1 MPLTPDQLSLGRA
14 ILAGGPVTQELLQR
28 ELERSGK
35 IHGPLGKAMLQS
47 GFVTEDELFSA
58 LLQRLRFPKVNA
70 ASTQIPLAT
79 VALIPEDV
87 AKRCRVLAL
96 DQVGSILIVIT
107 PDLTNAEALAE
118 VRQAT
123 GNLVTPIQCN
133 PEGFDGVVAGFY
145 QRVREAGL
153 EPAQPV
159 GGGTSGG
166 LPAAGGA
173 PASNGALKAIPVG
186 DANEDAWWRRYASA
200 GPVPAEEAS
209 V

>member
-1 MPLTPDQLSLGRA
+1 MPLTPDRLSLGRA
-14 ILAGGPVTQELLQR
+14 ILAGGPVTQEMLQR
-28 ELERSGK
+28 ELERTGK
-35 IHGPLGKAMLQS
+35 VNGPLGKAMLQS
-47 GFVTEDELFSA
+47 GFVTEEELFSA
-58 LLQRLRFPKVNA
+58 VLQRLRFPKVNA

-96 DQVGSILIVIT
+96 DEVGTILIVIT

-118 VRQAT
+118 VRTAT
-123 GNLVTPIQCN
+123 GHLITPIQCN
-133 PEGFDGVVAGFY
+133 AEGFDGILAGFY

-159 GGGTSGG
+159 GGGTSTT
-166 LPAAGGA
+166 AAAAVAG
-173 PASNGALKAIPVG
+173 NGALGAIPVG
-186 DANEDAWWRRYASA
+186 NAAEDAWWRRYASS
-200 GPVPAEEAS
+200 GPVPAEE